1 MAGTNDSMMTPE
13 LELLLSKVDSKFTLV
28 VLAARRARELQE
40 YYSRMGAIN
49 TYIIPPQV
57 ASLRKPLSMAF
68 EEIAAD
74 KIVWVPAEI
83 MEERRRI
90 EEIKKADEEEKAARQ
105 KQEEEERARLEK
117 EKEEIKL
124 ISGLGR
130 GEEYREL
137 PNS

>member
-1 MAGTNDSMMTPE
+1 MAATNDSMMTPE

-28 VLAARRARELQE
+28 VLAARRARQLQE

-49 TYIIPPQV
+49 THIIPPQV

-74 KIVWVPAEI
+74 KIVWVPGAV
-83 MEERRRI
+83 MEERIRI
-90 EEIKKADEEEKAARQ
+90 EEIKKADEEEKVARE
-105 KQEEEERARLEK
+105 KQEV
-117 EKEEIKL
+117 EEIELLKKDDEEIEL
-124 ISGLGR
+124 VANLAR
-130 GEEYREL
+130 GEYKEP